1 MNEGSTSAV
10 RLCILALVVLEVAV
24 LVYKLPEEVGISRIG
39 EVDVVLVLRN
49 VHQVIAVAVAV
60 DVAVIIEAIA

>member
-1 MNEGSTSAV
+1 M
-10 RLCILALVVLEVAV
+10 VLEVAV

-60 DVAVIIEAIA
+60 DVTVIIEAIA